1 VVYFTVAG
9 MMFLFFTISEVEFSL
24 ETIPFWPG

>member
-1 VVYFTVAG
+1 

-24 ETIPFWPG
+24 TRLPFWPGGGGS